1 MPAAVVKRS
10 SQVPCRFSCA
20 TRTRSRNSP
29 GGTRNR
35 SAFQLRGPRHAVE
48 LQRLKKQEGRG
59 LCRLGG
65 EHHDG
70 VRRLGLRFLEPGRA
84 ARRRTRGDHDTG
96 KQESCAPLHRIIL
109 YHKNVAWSPV
119 RGIVLQYASSTSQVR
134 WRHAV
139 SEWHEHKNGAAP
151 MQNTV
156 VVHLGDGTLLKGT
169 TNNFFPNKEKFHLT
183 VKDTTEIRE
192 VPLTG
197 LKAVFFVKDFEGD
210 PNYQERGDAERSGLG
225 KRIEVEFKDGEN
237 LVGYS
242 QGYTPNR
249 PGFFVFPADP
259 ESNNDRI
266 FVLTAATKSVRFAEQ
281 RPAQASSAATTQD
294 AATQAR

>member
-1 MPAAVVKRS
+1 
-10 SQVPCRFSCA
+10 
-20 TRTRSRNSP
+20 
-29 GGTRNR
+29 
-35 SAFQLRGPRHAVE
+35 
-48 LQRLKKQEGRG
+48 
-59 LCRLGG
+59 
-65 EHHDG
+65 
-70 VRRLGLRFLEPGRA
+70 
-84 ARRRTRGDHDTG
+84 
-96 KQESCAPLHRIIL
+96 
-109 YHKNVAWSPV
+109 
-119 RGIVLQYASSTSQVR
+119 
-134 WRHAV
+134 
-139 SEWHEHKNGAAP
+139 